1 MKSLI
6 TNQNKQSLSKD
17 CKCFVIIYATQRQT
31 FTRNNTMHLEN
42 PTIEIKFL
50 QIQKKKYKIII
61 GKLYKWNLYNTDKKL
76 YNTKAIYRS
85 IVLPLIMQRLGL

>member
-42 PTIEIKFL
+42 PTIEIKL
-50 QIQKKKYKIII
+50 LKIQKKCKIII
-61 GKLYKWNLYNTDKKL
+61 EKLYKWNLYNTDKKL
-76 YNTKAIYRS
+76 YITKGIYRS
-85 IVLPLIMQRLGL
+85 IVLPLIMQRLGV